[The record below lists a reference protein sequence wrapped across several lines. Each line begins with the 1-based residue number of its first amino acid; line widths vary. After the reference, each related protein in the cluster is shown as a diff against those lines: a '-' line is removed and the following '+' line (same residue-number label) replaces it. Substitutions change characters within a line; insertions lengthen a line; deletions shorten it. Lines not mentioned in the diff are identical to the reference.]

1 MTKYQELVEDYQD
14 TIDRIRA
21 GQKRLARLSHEIDE
35 LSVACDEHADYTDVA
50 NLVEE
55 AGELSESIAEDRACL
70 DYEIQREYERV
81 PFVQARNQGITG
93 FYRLAG
99 LNPL

>member
-1 MTKYQELVEDYQD
+1 MTKYQELVEDYQG

-21 GQKRLARLSHEIDE
+21 GQKRLARLSYEIDE
-35 LSVACDEHADYTDVA
+35 LSAACDEHADYTDVA

-55 AGELSESIAEDRACL
+55 AGELSESITEDRACL
-70 DYEIQREYERV
+70 DYEIWREYESV
-81 PFVQARNQGITG
+81 PFAKARNQGISG

-99 LNPL
+99 LKPL